1 MTVLYC
7 HCLLKYVEP
16 QFAEC
21 IVSRS
26 LLPEGTRSTALSERI
41 LAKVFILLCI
51 DFNIP
56 LCEVIFSFVAM
67 AMLEEEKKNGSNR
80 WY

>member
-1 MTVLYC
+1 MLLY
-7 HCLLKYVEP
+7 LFLKHW
-16 QFAEC
+16 QHSFFK
-21 IVSRS
+21 
-26 LLPEGTRSTALSERI
+26 GRI

-67 AMLEEEKKNGSNR
+67 AMLEKEKSGSSC
-80 WY
+80 WC